1 MRTNEIKN
9 EIDEIR
15 KWKEK
20 TERKDLIYK
29 ANKYKYDFQQYET
42 IRSFGNNIYN
52 GKFSIDEAEMD
63 GTNLLEIMIK
73 FNNKSKPK
81 TKEGKDKKGNT
92 FDSVNVLCDSRELT
106 LNAFRSGLF
115 PIKATQEKGVKIL
128 TPK

>member
-20 TERKDLIYK
+20 IERKDLIYK

-92 FDSVNVLCDSRELT
+92 FDSVNVLYDSRELT

-115 PIKATQEKGVKIL
+115 PIKETQEKGVKIL